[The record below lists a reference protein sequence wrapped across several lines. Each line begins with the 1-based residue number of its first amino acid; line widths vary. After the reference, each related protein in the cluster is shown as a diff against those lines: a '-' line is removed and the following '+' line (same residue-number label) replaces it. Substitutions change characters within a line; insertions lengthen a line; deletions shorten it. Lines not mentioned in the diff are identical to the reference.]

1 MPCGMFSPVRKVSRI
16 SGLPSP
22 LVSLK
27 SVIRFADLSGRSAR
41 PGHSRVASTTK
52 ISPLGKTYAWRGL
65 SKFSANKLTS
75 NPGAGVGILLFG
87 QPITFDV
94 LRADG
99 VVNGAGRASLS
110 IGPVPGAKVISRE
123 SFCAVAQERVQAA
136 ITNNR

>member
-1 MPCGMFSPVRKVSRI
+1 
-16 SGLPSP
+16 
-22 LVSLK
+22 
-27 SVIRFADLSGRSAR
+27 
-41 PGHSRVASTTK
+41 
-52 ISPLGKTYAWRGL
+52 L

-123 SFCAVAQERVQAA
+123 SFCAGAQERVQTA
-136 ITNNR
+136 ITNNPEAARRRYSMEFSSSFSGQVNVMFPPGGKEIYNN